1 MYAAMIN
8 TTLQKVLAKT
18 DGAKTRFL
26 NIEKLEDAVYA
37 GTEKS
42 DKCFLYLTEG
52 DSAKTTVVEGISKIK
67 DGRLFNGIFPLR
79 GKVLNVRDC
88 PADKVKDNKE
98 ITNIKKIL
106 GLR

>member
-8 TTLQKVLAKT
+8 TTMQKVLAKT
-18 DGAKTRFL
+18 DGAKSRTL

-37 GTEKS
+37 GTDKS
-42 DKCFLYLTEG
+42 ARCALYLTEG
-52 DSAKTTVVEGISKIK
+52 DSAKTTVVEGIDKLK
-67 DGRLFNGIFPLR
+67 DGRKFNGIFPLR

-88 PADKVKDNKE
+88 PADKVKENKE